1 MVTDFH
7 KREEKADVAG
17 TFSYNFTNPPGKECG
32 EGSSG
37 EGVSGRAQN
46 WGKLHRSKLS

>member
-7 KREEKADVAG
+7 KREEKAEVAG

-37 EGVSGRAQN
+37 EGVSDERLENQPAPCG
-46 WGKLHRSKLS
+46 